1 MKSRKV
7 YEWCTNHI
15 AKDFDKLTGNPEKD
29 FKARRKIVKDSV
41 NCVLLHV
48 DAENKDD
55 EED

>member
-1 MKSRKV
+1 VKSRKV
-7 YEWCTNHI
+7 FEWCTNHI

-48 DAENKDD
+48 DANNTED